1 MIKIRQDISANYKS
15 IFFNGKTVRMRLDNS
30 KPILTPTN
38 PEIED
43 VAINTQCF
51 AGCSYCYTS
60 ATKKGVNFDN
70 IIDKAHKVWG
80 SLPETERPFQIA
92 IGGAGESTIH
102 QDWYNFVKEVK
113 SLGIMPNYTTNA
125 QHLTED
131 VLRGTQDFCG
141 GVAVSFHPH
150 IKETFDAGVR
160 TLSQLDT
167 KLNAHVILGS
177 EQSLLDLQSIYD
189 NFVDILDYIV
199 VLPYQAA
206 GRGKAMETHST
217 WIKAFNWINTVES
230 NKFAFGALFYGWLL
244 ENNVPLEMSIYEPE
258 IYSGYRL
265 MDSSFEILRKSSYD
279 LTPKII
285 KR

>member
-1 MIKIRQDISANYKS
+1 MKIKS
-15 IFFNGKTVRMRLDNS
+15 IKKETFKGDVYNFSVKDTHNYIANGIVVHN
-30 KPILTPTN
+30 
-38 PEIED
+38 
-43 VAINTQCF
+43 
-51 AGCSYCYTS
+51 CSYCYTS

-70 IIDKAHKVWG
+70 IVDKAHKVWG
-80 SLPETERPFQIA
+80 SLPEKERPFQIA

-102 QDWYNFVKEVK
+102 EDWYEFVKNVHE
-113 SLGIMPNYTTNA
+113 LGIMPNYTTNA
-125 QHLTED
+125 QHLTD
-131 VLRGTQDFCG
+131 SVLKGTQDFCG

-150 IKETFDAGVR
+150 IKDHFDNGVR
-160 TLSQLDT
+160 ILSQLNT

-189 NFVDILDYIV
+189 NFGEILDYIV

-206 GRGKAMETHST
+206 GRGKSIETHST
-217 WIKAFNWINTVES
+217 WLKAFDWINKVES
-230 NKFAFGALFYGWLL
+230 SKFAFGALFYNWLL

-265 MDSSFEILRKSSYD
+265 MDDSHMILRKSSYD
-279 LTPKII
+279 LSPKII